1 MNLFETRIIRYLNGE
16 STIKGKPSIQQIAE
30 YIVQNRAGAL
40 ELHETPFLPVVYT
53 DATHRNFI
61 SCEDID
67 LHDAIDGKTLCFENQ
82 YNEFKSVLSEE
93 YHRAANAEQKN
104 FIISEQITP
113 AFDSLR
119 IGKEQ
124 ADIIRDLH
132 KKQVLSKR
140 QSRLVVVKAYC
151 DLITS
156 CYNLITEYYP
166 ELNRQETAKGKTP
179 QHFTFDRTDED
190 KGRIYNGLIK
200 GGYLSMNTPRSHF
213 DYVFGGN
220 VRPDDFKPLDWQCS
234 CALLSR
240 LIYKLFQKGN
250 GSNLWKVSERC
261 FRIKGKSINTNSL
274 KNRNL
279 QEEYG
284 KNIRGSSELDE
295 IIK

>member
-30 YIVQNRAGAL
+30 YIMQNKAGAL

-53 DATHRNFI
+53 DTTHRNFI

-93 YHRAANAEQKN
+93 YHRAANAEQKK

-124 ADIIRDLH
+124 ADIIRDLY
-132 KKQVLSKR
+132 KKQVSSKR

-190 KGRIYNGLIK
+190 KDRIYNGLIK
-200 GGYLSMNTPRSHF
+200 GGFLSRNTPRSHF

-220 VRPDDFKPLDWQCS
+220 VCPDDFKPLNWQRTV
-234 CALLSR
+234 ALLAC
-240 LIYKLFQKGN
+240 LIHELFIIGN
-250 GSNLWKVSERC
+250 ENNLWKVSEDC
-261 FRIKGKSINTNSL
+261 FCIKGKPINTNSM
-274 KNRNL
+274 KNRIA
-279 QEEYG
+279 QEER
-284 KNIRGSSELDE
+284 KNVRGRAELDE